1 MTNLNLVSCVFD
13 VVFFL
18 CLSTIYFSDA
28 INEQVYAFS
37 VARISNT
44 SPRAHEPLVFVD
56 VNHEEFSVYDVTSGK
71 FTSPVNGT
79 FAFSFSLCAAAGKA
93 MSFQLVVNGRV
104 VSGAAG
110 YSKGNPESVSSDA
123 VVALS
128 RGDEVW
134 VETDRNISNGLYDN
148 GGRLCWS
155 QFSGHILH

>member
-18 CLSTIYFSDA
+18 YMCLSTIYFSDA

-56 VNHEEFSVYDVTSGK
+56 VNHEEVSVYDVTSGK

-79 FAFSFSLCAAAGKA
+79 FAFSFSVCAAAGKA
-93 MSFQLVVNGRV
+93 MSIQLVVNGRA

-134 VETDRNISNGLYDN
+134 VETDNGLYEND
-148 GGRLCWS
+148 GQLCWS